1 VGKRQDSASVNSAL
15 LLADAGNIGLILC
28 AGIDTTAV
36 TAYAIRARGGHGK
49 WWATPVGLHLMLFMI
64 AFAVVLDEA
73 AFAIVMRWTGTR
85 LPAWYPWL
93 TTVSFVA
100 LIPPVLAWR
109 LALILRPP
117 R

>member
-1 VGKRQDSASVNSAL
+1 MNSAL

-36 TAYAIRARGGHGK
+36 TAYALKARGGHGK

-73 AFAIVMRWTGTR
+73 AFAIVMRWAGTHPPATALTAHKQAPWPLPRPGGVFRALWIKVR
-85 LPAWYPWL
+85 L
-93 TTVSFVA
+93 
-100 LIPPVLAWR
+100 
-109 LALILRPP
+109 
-117 R
+117 

>member
-1 VGKRQDSASVNSAL
+1 MNSAL
-15 LLADAGNIGLILC
+15 VLADAGNTGLILC
-28 AGIDTTAV
+28 GAIDTTAAI
-36 TAYAIRARGGHGK
+36 AYGWKNRGGGHGK
-49 WWATPVGLHLMLFMI
+49 WWGSPVGLHLMLFMI

-73 AFAIVMRWTGTR
+73 SFAIVMRQAGAR
-85 LPAWYPWL
+85 PPGWYPWL

-109 LALILRPP
+109 LILILRPP